1 MNMLTLDS
9 SHDPQRRGWIASANA
24 DDTDFPVQNLPYG
37 RFRRSGEARWRLGVA
52 IGDQVLDL
60 SAAHAAGLPVHATLA
75 GEDLA
80 DFMALDPR
88 LHHQTR
94 VTLSEALTDGTS
106 WASVLAACLVP
117 QSAVAMGVPCTI
129 RGYTDFFIG
138 IHHACEAGSLF
149 RPDDPLTPN
158 YKWMPIAYH
167 GRTSSIVP
175 SGTAVRRPLGQSTPD
190 GVSAVF
196 GPSLRLDYELEVG
209 VFMGRE
215 NALGEPVPI
224 AQAGEHWF
232 GLVLLNDWSARD
244 VQRWEAQPLGP
255 FLAKNFATSISPWV
269 VTREAL
275 APFRLAAPARAEDDP
290 WPLPHLYDVDD
301 ADKGGIDLTLEVWF
315 QSPRMAT
322 PHRLT
327 QSHFRDA
334 AYWTVAQMIAHH
346 ASNGC
351 NLQVG
356 DLLGTGTQSGP
367 GPGQG
372 GCLLELTAGGAKPV
386 HFPNGEQRAFLEDGD
401 RVTLRGYCEQRDRR
415 RIGFGDC
422 MGLVISSSGS

>member
-1 MNMLTLDS
+1 MHSLNAT
-9 SHDPQRRGWIASANA
+9 HDPQRRSWVASANA
-24 DDTDFPVQNLPYG
+24 ADTDFPIQNLPYG
-37 RFRRSGEARWRLGVA
+37 RFRRAGEARWHLGVA
-52 IGDQVLDL
+52 LGDQVLDL
-60 SAAHAAGLPVHATLA
+60 AAAHVAGLPVHASLA
-75 GEDLA
+75 GYDLA

-94 VTLSEALTDGTS
+94 VTLSEALTEGS
-106 WASVLAACLVP
+106 AWAPTLAACLLP
-117 QSAVAMGVPCTI
+117 QSEAAMGLPCTI
-129 RGYTDFFIG
+129 RGYTDFFTG
-138 IHHACEAGSLF
+138 IHHAREAGRLF

-158 YKWMPIAYH
+158 YKHVPIAYH

-175 SGTAVRRPLGQSTPD
+175 SGTPVRRPQGQFSSD
-190 GVSAVF
+190 GVTAAF
-196 GPSLRLDYELEVG
+196 GPSQRLDYELEVG
-209 VFMGRE
+209 VFVGRG

-275 APFRLAAPARAEDDP
+275 APFRLAAPARADGD
-290 WPLPHLYDVDD
+290 PLPLPYLHD
-301 ADKGGIDLTLEVWF
+301 AADAQAGGIDLTLEVWL
-315 QSPRMAT
+315 QT
-322 PHRLT
+322 PQMTQAERLM

-334 AYWTVAQMIAHH
+334 AYWTVAQMVAHH
-346 ASNGC
+346 TSNGC

-367 GPGQG
+367 ASGQG
-372 GCLLELTAGGAKPV
+372 GCLLELTAGGARPL
-386 HFPNGEQRAFLEDGD
+386 PLSNGEQRRFLEDGD
-401 RVTLRGYCEQRDRR
+401 RVVLRGYCEGAGAR

-422 MGLVISSSGS
+422 EGRVLPARS

>member
-1 MNMLTLDS
+1 MPTLNAT
-9 SHDPQRRGWIASANA
+9 HDPQRRSWVPSANMA
-24 DDTDFPVQNLPYG
+24 DTDFPIQNLPYG
-37 RFRRSGEARWRLGVA
+37 RFRRVGEARWRLGVA

-60 SAAHAAGLPVHATLA
+60 ASAHAAGLSVHASLA
-75 GEDLA
+75 GDDLA

-88 LHHQTR
+88 LHHQAR
-94 VTLSEALTDGTS
+94 VTLSEALTEGST
-106 WASVLAACLVP
+106 WAPALAACLLP
-117 QSAVAMGVPCTI
+117 QSEATMGLPCTI
-129 RGYTDFFIG
+129 GGYTDFFTG
-138 IHHACEAGSLF
+138 IHHAREAGRLF

-158 YKWMPIAYH
+158 YKYVPIAYH

-175 SGTAVRRPLGQSTPD
+175 SGTPVRRPLGQFSSD
-190 GVSAVF
+190 GVTAAF
-196 GPSLRLDYELEVG
+196 GPSKGLDYELEVG
-209 VFMGRE
+209 VFVGRG
-215 NALGEPVPI
+215 NDLGEPVPI
-224 AQAGEHWF
+224 SQADEHWF

-275 APFRLAAPARAEDDP
+275 APFRLAAPARADGDP
-290 WPLPHLYDVDD
+290 APLPYLHD
-301 ADKGGIDLTLEVWF
+301 ANDAQTGGIDLTLEVWL
-315 QSPRMAT
+315 QTPQMAQAE
-322 PHRLT
+322 RLM

-334 AYWTVAQMIAHH
+334 AYWTVAQMVAHH
-346 ASNGC
+346 TSNGC

-367 GPGQG
+367 ASDQG

-386 HFPNGEQRAFLEDGD
+386 QLANGEQRRFLEDGD
-401 RVTLRGYCEQRDRR
+401 RVVLRGYCEGAGGR

-422 MGLVISSSGS
+422 EGLVLPART

>member
-1 MNMLTLDS
+1 MPTLNAT
-9 SHDPQRRGWIASANA
+9 HDPQRRSWVASANA
-24 DDTDFPVQNLPYG
+24 EHTDFPIQNLPYG
-37 RFRRSGEARWRLGVA
+37 RFRRAGEARWRLGVA

-60 SAAHAAGLPVHATLA
+60 AGAHAAGMPVHASLA

-94 VTLSEALTDGTS
+94 ATLSEALTEGST
-106 WASVLAACLVP
+106 WAPALAACLLP
-117 QSAVAMGVPCTI
+117 QSEATMGLPCTI
-129 RGYTDFFIG
+129 GGYTDFFTG
-138 IHHACEAGSLF
+138 IHHAREASRLF
-149 RPDDPLTPN
+149 RPDAPLTPN
-158 YKWMPIAYH
+158 YKHVPIAYH

-175 SGTAVRRPLGQSTPD
+175 SGTPVRRPLGQFSTD
-190 GVSAVF
+190 GVTPAF
-196 GPSLRLDYELEVG
+196 GPSQRLDYELEVG
-209 VFMGRE
+209 VFVGRG

-244 VQRWEAQPLGP
+244 VQLWESQPLGP

-275 APFRLAAPARAEDDP
+275 APFRLAAPVRADGDP
-290 WPLPHLYDVDD
+290 APLPHLHD
-301 ADKGGIDLTLEVWF
+301 AADAQAGGIDLTLEVWL
-315 QSPRMAT
+315 QTPQMAESE
-322 PHRLT
+322 RLM

-334 AYWTVAQMIAHH
+334 AYWTVAQMVAHH
-346 ASNGC
+346 TSNGC
-351 NLQVG
+351 NLQLG

-367 GPGQG
+367 ASNQG

-386 HFPNGEQRAFLEDGD
+386 HLANGEQRRFLDDGD
-401 RVTLRGYCEQRDRR
+401 RVVLRGYCEGPSAR

-422 MGLVISSSGS
+422 EGRVLSARS